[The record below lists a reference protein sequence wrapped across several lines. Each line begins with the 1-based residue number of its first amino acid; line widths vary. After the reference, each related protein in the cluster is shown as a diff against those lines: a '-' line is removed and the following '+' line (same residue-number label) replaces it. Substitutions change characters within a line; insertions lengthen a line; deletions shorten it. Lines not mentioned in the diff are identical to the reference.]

1 MQTIGIY
8 GGTFDPIHR
17 GHLHV
22 INHVLTHELVDYL
35 LVIPSGEPWLREHQ
49 PLAGGADRVA
59 MCALAISEL
68 PQDIKNRIDVSPLEI
83 DRSGP
88 SYMIDTVEAVQA
100 NHPGSQLILILGSDA
115 AEHLHRWHRAGE
127 LQELVDVLIVER
139 PDQVPGKGIDIQ
151 ALPISATQVRAEIVA
166 LANSSAIPPIVA
178 TYIKEHGLY
187 GSK

>member
-68 PQDIKNRIDVSPLEI
+68 PQDIKNRIDV
-83 DRSGP
+83 
-88 SYMIDTVEAVQA
+88 
-100 NHPGSQLILILGSDA
+100 
-115 AEHLHRWHRAGE
+115 
-127 LQELVDVLIVER
+127 LIVER

-151 ALPISATQVRAEIVA
+151 ALPISATQVRAEIVGS
-166 LANSSAIPPIVA
+166 ANSVAIPPIVA